1 MDNLRRQTDVKN
13 SFPSL
18 TITTRLLLLLL
29 VFVLTFYGTLV
40 NVFVHIQQMM
50 NISEQIVNI
59 NSKISTQSKL
69 LIEQL
74 MEMDDLARKHNLAPG
89 ILYQDQ
95 FATTQRAFTTGL
107 QSISH
112 LSARGYTAPAV
123 FSLFLEEYTAYSLNV
138 ERTQED
144 NPDAITWVDKNT
156 VSSWLT
162 KLDQFRDNNQA
173 DTENSLLRIHNLAQK
188 ATRNG
193 LLGLVLSICISLMGI
208 WYIAGSIITPLRQL
222 TRGLRNLPHGGQAT
236 IINISAPH
244 EFQDLATAYNEMHVE
259 LQEQE
264 SLRADFI
271 AALSHE
277 IRTPLT
283 SIQESVN
290 MLTEEV
296 LGEINEKQ
304 RKFLTISSHEL
315 ARITGLLNQ
324 LMDVSML
331 TSPNYEQKIA
341 RQIDPRRMVLNCV
354 AALSAFSAQNNI
366 TIVERCQ
373 PNCGV
378 IQGRPEE
385 FQQVLINILGNA
397 IKFSPGGSEIIV
409 QVVKNEK
416 KEQVV
421 FKISDQG
428 PGISESEYSLIFK
441 KYYRSTSVRKHM
453 SGVGLG
459 LYISSRIIHSMGGT
473 IEVENNPGI
482 GCTFS
487 ISVPSA

>member
-1 MDNLRRQTDVKN
+1 M
-13 SFPSL
+13 
-18 TITTRLLLLLL
+18 
-29 VFVLTFYGTLV
+29 

-59 NSKISTQSKL
+59 NNKISTQSKL

-74 MEMDDLARKHNLAPG
+74 LEMDDLARKHGLVQSV
-89 ILYQDQ
+89 LYRDQ
-95 FATTQRAFTTGL
+95 FASSQLAFTTGL

-123 FSLFLEEYTAYSLNV
+123 FSLFLEEYTAYSLKAQKAK
-138 ERTQED
+138 EK
-144 NPDAITWVDKNT
+144 NPDIIIWVDKNT
-156 VSSWLT
+156 VNSWLA

-173 DTENSLLRIHNLAQK
+173 DIEKNLLRIHNLTQK

-193 LLGLVLSICISLMGI
+193 LLGLVLSICISLIGI
-208 WYIAGSIITPLRQL
+208 WYIAGSIITPLKQL
-222 TRGLRNLPHGGQAT
+222 TRGLRNLPHGGQAN
-236 IINISAPH
+236 IIHVSASH
-244 EFQDLATAYNEMHVE
+244 EFQDLATAYNEMHSE

-277 IRTPLT
+277 IRTPLS

-290 MLTEEV
+290 MLTEEL

-304 RKFLTISSHEL
+304 RKFLTISSQEL

-331 TSPNYEQKIA
+331 ASPTYEQKIA
-341 RQIDPRRMVLNCV
+341 RQIDPRRMVLNCI
-354 AALSAFSAQNNI
+354 AALGAFSAQNNVN
-366 TIVERCQ
+366 IVEKCQ

-397 IKFSPGGSEIIV
+397 IKFSPAGSEITI

-428 PGISESEYSLIFK
+428 PGIPESERSLIFK

-453 SGVGLG
+453 NGVGLG
-459 LYISSRIIHSMGGT
+459 LYISSRIIHTMGGS
-473 IEVENNPGI
+473 IEVENNPEA

>member
-1 MDNLRRQTDVKN
+1 MKIPL
-13 SFPSL
+13 PSL
-18 TITTRLLLLLL
+18 TITSRLFLLLLI
-29 VFVLTFYGTLV
+29 FVLTFYGTLV

-50 NISEQIVNI
+50 NVSEQIVNI
-59 NSKISTQSKL
+59 NNKISTQSKV

-74 MEMDDLARKHNLAPG
+74 LEMDDLARKYNLVKSV
-89 ILYQDQ
+89 LYRDQ
-95 FATTQRAFTTGL
+95 FASAQLSFTTSL

-123 FSLFLEEYTAYSLNV
+123 FSLFLEEYTAYILRV
-138 ERTQED
+138 EQSKNSDPNT
-144 NPDAITWVDKNT
+144 IIWVDKNT
-156 VSSWLT
+156 LSSWLA

-173 DTENSLLRIHNLAQK
+173 DIENSLLLIHNLTQK

-193 LLGLVLSICISLMGI
+193 LLGLVLSICISLI
-208 WYIAGSIITPLRQL
+208 AVWYIAGSIITPLRQL

-236 IINISAPH
+236 SINESAPH
-244 EFQDLATAYNEMHVE
+244 EFQELATAYNEMHEE

-277 IRTPLT
+277 IRTPLS

-290 MLTEEV
+290 MMTEEV

-304 RKFLTISSHEL
+304 RKFLSISSHEL

-331 TSPNYEQKIA
+331 TSPKYEQKIA

-354 AALSAFSAQNNI
+354 AALGAFSAQNNV
-366 TIVERCQ
+366 TIVEKCQ

-385 FQQVLINILGNA
+385 FQQVLINILSNA
-397 IKFSPGGSEIIV
+397 IKFSPGGSEITV

-428 PGISESEYSLIFK
+428 PGIAENEHSLIFK

-453 SGVGLG
+453 NGVGLG
-459 LYISSRIIHSMGGT
+459 LYISSRIIHGMGGS
-473 IEVENNPGI
+473 IEVENNPEG